1 MRVALGLLVFG
12 CTVSIVNARMR
23 AQIFPAPKRQHSTA
37 VLMSC
42 ISIHGVRL
50 LTEPIFYRGP
60 HGQESDEGK
69 EELKGSHQE
78 GGKEDFKEKEVV
90 VSATAK
96 IAASGSQPGHLS
108 KGSEMSFAA
117 VRYRGKVRPDL
128 YAGSYCIKVRFF
140 VSDPREGHDLPLR
153 RIDAAITN
161 SGYGLGAQ
169 GTSVS

>member
-90 VSATAK
+90 VSATERLRLR
-96 IAASGSQPGHLS
+96 IAPRTQSETSP
-108 KGSEMSFAA
+108 KGYEVSFAA
-117 VRYRGKVRPDL
+117 AK
-128 YAGSYCIKVRFF
+128 
-140 VSDPREGHDLPLR
+140 
-153 RIDAAITN
+153 
-161 SGYGLGAQ
+161 
-169 GTSVS
+169 